1 MDRAAIAFILFQ
13 LSIAEGV
20 VEMIAERTSHH
31 GIGIELGDRLAE
43 RFRQRADDATRRRRA
58 LLESVAGNWEG
69 RSKAYLTFSQV
80 CCTVLGMIFCRP
92 PYLISLSAWLAV
104 YTALLFV
111 SLILIDRNMIASVPV
126 RIVVGLA
133 PMIAAFGILNVV
145 MREYR
150 ISDELAQRITAEGIM
165 FAFGATAIL
174 TFSYGFLQRTVGA
187 PDISYFWV
195 WAVLGS
201 TWLLGNLI
209 ARQRY
214 K

>member
-1 MDRAAIAFILFQ
+1 M
-13 LSIAEGV
+13 G
-20 VEMIAERTSHH
+20 
-31 GIGIELGDRLAE
+31 
-43 RFRQRADDATRRRRA
+43 
-58 LLESVAGNWEG
+58 
-69 RSKAYLTFSQV
+69 
-80 CCTVLGMIFCRP
+80 IFCRP
-92 PYLISLSAWLAV
+92 RYLVSLGAWLTVYAV
-104 YTALLFV
+104 LLFV
-111 SLILIDRNMIASVPV
+111 SLTLIDRNMVASLPV
-126 RIVVGLA
+126 RVVVGLA
-133 PMIAAFGILNVV
+133 PMIAAFGILNLV

-150 ISDELAQRITAEGIM
+150 AADELAQRITAEGIM

-201 TWLLGNLI
+201 TWLVGNLI